1 MRVHDPTIF
10 VVMETHLGGEKAKN
24 IMDRLPFDGAI
35 HVDTIG
41 YAGGLWLMWNA
52 NKVEVTHLAK
62 TEQEIHVTI
71 KVRASNLVWLFS
83 AIYASPRLAK
93 RTILW
98 NNLMHTAELHSMPW
112 VIVENFNEPLSSAD
126 KLGGREVS
134 ISRSLLLKK
143 CLDKCN
149 MVDLGYS
156 GSRFT
161 WTNWRDTHV
170 LIQERINR
178 FFVNTNWCSLYPEA
192 KVTHL
197 TRCHFDHNPILL
209 ETNPTSW
216 AR

>member
-1 MRVHDPTIF
+1 MLIRWK
-10 VVMETHLGGEKAKN
+10 L
-24 IMDRLPFDGAI
+24 
-35 HVDTIG
+35 
-41 YAGGLWLMWNA
+41 
-52 NKVEVTHLAK
+52 THLAK

-134 ISRSLLLKK
+134 ISRSLLLKEY
-143 CLDKCN
+143 LDKCN

-156 GSRFT
+156 SSRFT
-161 WTNWRDTHV
+161 WTN
-170 LIQERINR
+170 
-178 FFVNTNWCSLYPEA
+178 C
-192 KVTHL
+192 
-197 TRCHFDHNPILL
+197 
-209 ETNPTSW
+209 
-216 AR
+216 